1 MAKWEKRADSLLL
14 FSKAPCQCNV
24 PAGTHTM
31 SPSDSSITEGED
43 DPSGTGFIMA
53 LFPSLL
59 ISILSTMTTIP
70 LPLMATS
77 VWSVA

>member
-1 MAKWEKRADSLLL
+1 MAKWEKWSDSLLL

-24 PAGTHTM
+24 PAGTHTT
-31 SPSDSSITEGED
+31 SPSDSSITEGD
-43 DPSGTGFIMA
+43 DDLLGSGSIMA

-59 ISILSTMTTIP
+59 ISILCTITTIP
-70 LPLMATS
+70 LPLTATS